1 MTINSLK
8 NLKTIVK
15 LESPQK
21 SIESSP
27 CKHQCKDKSK
37 CKHIC
42 CKSPVK
48 VSLGEMKDNSPN
60 KSTPKSPHFLM
71 GKQKKTIVYDDDE
84 DKDLDL
90 PDEFFEELESKGS
103 QRDSTQNWKQKY
115 GISTTSSDVKFNTK
129 MKTNLNEM
137 NSSKPI
143 IPVTKIPV
151 TKISP
156 KVEVIFPV
164 GNVNK
169 SNLEVSKP
177 IIPVTKTKKETPII
191 PVTKTP
197 KEVPVKRNPTV
208 VINRSPPIP
217 VTVEKL
223 RNVEK
228 KEIPKFE
235 KASTLDSKK
244 IELGELKETLSK
256 KGMNP
261 MLLDLDFELELDDC
275 SDLINEFL

>member
-1 MTINSLK
+1 MTISSLK

-71 GKQKKTIVYDDDE
+71 GKQKKTIVHDDE
-84 DKDLDL
+84 EDLDL
-90 PDEFFEELESKGS
+90 PDEFFEDLESKGS
-103 QRDSTQNWKQKY
+103 QRDSTQTWKQKY
-115 GISTTSSDVKFNTK
+115 GISTTSNDVKFNTK
-129 MKTNLNEM
+129 MKNNLNEM

-143 IPVTKIPV
+143 IPVTKLP
-151 TKISP
+151 S
-156 KVEVIFPV
+156 KVEFIPV

-169 SNLEVSKP
+169 SNIVEVSKP
-177 IIPVTKTKKETPII
+177 IIPVTKNPKETPII
-191 PVTKTP
+191 PVTKIP
-197 KEVPVKRNPTV
+197 KEIPIIPVKRNPMV
-208 VINRSPPIP
+208 NRSPPIP

-235 KASTLDSKK
+235 KASTLNSKK

-261 MLLDLDFELELDDC
+261 MLLDLDFDLELDDC